1 MTPSEQI
8 EKDRFNSF
16 IDEFNAK
23 LFIYITRKS
32 LFFIT
37 LIIFISILI
46 PILIVRYTTP
56 IYKVNSVLIYKKKSE
71 ATDLLSNID
80 LKQESKDATKLNR
93 DIQLIKS
100 DFLLDKCIDSFGLNY
115 SLYRVGFLPFKR
127 FEIYPLDD
135 FEIDRNSKIVNSAL
149 YNNPIEI
156 EVNGKTYDLKYKIN
170 SKNVLKRN
178 IRFGTLFKTKDLEL
192 KLDNKANK
200 FEVGTYELIF
210 NNSENIKK
218 WLQDN
223 IEIAKDE
230 NQGIIDL
237 TVKTNHSGKAT
248 HILNTLVSQFLIF
261 DREENQEKL
270 QKSISFIDIQ
280 LDTFKLN
287 FWQSENKLN
296 NLKQQNNIYSPSD
309 ELSAYLSQI
318 QALEI
323 QRQEIEYQLDELRN
337 LKENTSQN
345 ISIVQL
351 SKIEKGSNIS
361 NLSQKVLQ
369 RNMLLLD
376 YKSDH
381 PSIKALNNQI
391 EHSTREVKQ
400 FLYQNIKDNELKL
413 QRFRMQVGQI
423 KSKVNDVSD
432 LSSQYA
438 QFEKESSLK
447 EKFIFDLLDKRNQ
460 FMVMKSGIL
469 SDYVMLQPP
478 KIAPDLVAPK
488 SKLLYLLGF
497 ISFISLSLGL
507 VFMRYTLF
515 DKVISLDTIKKRI
528 NSPILGVIPF
538 EPEAEDHSIKN
549 KKSPLTKIVVN
560 NHAKSRIAEAFKK
573 IRASLKYAH
582 ASNFKTF
589 ATTSTISGE
598 GKTFVLTNLASVYA
612 QLGKRVIIVDLDLRK
627 PRIAKSF
634 KLKNHIG
641 MSTILCSNEDYK
653 QYVQKVEELENID
666 FITSGPIPPNPSE
679 LILSHRFDEILNQLK
694 EDYDYVFID
703 TPPVGLVNES
713 IEIINKVDIPIYIVR
728 ANYSKLEFVNNINI
742 INDQLKNNT
751 LYTIVNHF
759 GSGASSY
766 VNNSY
771 GYDYGYG
778 YGYSYGYGS
787 RKDEATE
794 GYYIESKNN
803 QKVYFWKKWFDWTL

>member
-230 NQGIIDL
+230 NQGIMDL

>member
-1 MTPSEQI
+1 LGPSEQI

-32 LFFIT
+32 LFFII
-37 LIIFISILI
+37 LLLLFAILI
-46 PILIVRYTTP
+46 PFLVVRYTTP

-71 ATDLLSNID
+71 AADLLSNVDI
-80 LKQESKDATKLNR
+80 KQESKDATKLNR
-93 DIQLIKS
+93 DIQLMKS

-115 SLYRVGFLPFKR
+115 SLHRVGFLPFKR
-127 FEIYPLDD
+127 FEIYPLED
-135 FEIDRNSKIVNSAL
+135 FEIDVNSRIVNSAL

-170 SKNVLKRN
+170 SKNIVKRN
-178 IRFGTLFKTKDLEL
+178 IRFGTIYKSSDLVL
-192 KLDNKANK
+192 KLNNKANK
-200 FEVGTYELIF
+200 YEDGTYELVF

-237 TVKTNHSGKAT
+237 TIKTNHSGKAT

-280 LDTFKLN
+280 LDTFKQN
-287 FWQSENKLN
+287 FWQSENELN
-296 NLKQQNNIYSPSD
+296 QLKQQNNIYSPSD
-309 ELSAYLSQI
+309 ELGSYLSQI

-351 SKIEKGSNIS
+351 SKIEKGNNIS
-361 NLSQKVLQ
+361 NLTQKVSQ

-376 YKSDH
+376 YKLDH

-391 EHSTREVKQ
+391 EHTTREVKQ

-413 QRFRMQVGQI
+413 QRLRMQVGQI

-432 LSSQYA
+432 LSSQYT

-460 FMVMKSGIL
+460 FLVMKSGIL

-478 KIAPDLVAPK
+478 KVSPELIAPK
-488 SKLLYLLGF
+488 SKLLYVLGF
-497 ISFISLSLGL
+497 ISFISISLGL
-507 VFMRYTLF
+507 VFIRYTLF
-515 DKVISLDTIKKRI
+515 DKVISLDAIKKRI

-538 EPEAEDHSIKN
+538 EAEAEDHSIKN

-612 QLGKRVIIVDLDLRK
+612 QLGKRVVIVDLDLRK

-679 LILSHRFDEILNQLK
+679 LILSQRFDEILNQLK
-694 EDYDYVFID
+694 TDYDYVFID

-713 IEIINKVDIPIYIVR
+713 IEIINKVDIPIYIIR
-728 ANYSKLEFVNNINI
+728 ANYSKIDFISNIKT

-766 VNNSY
+766 VNSS
-771 GYDYGYG
+771 YGYG
-778 YGYSYGYGS
+778 YGYSYGYGYGYGS
-787 RKDEATE
+787 RKDDTTE

-803 QKVYFWKKWFDWTL
+803 QNVYFWKKWFDWTL

>member
-1 MTPSEQI
+1 LTPSEQI

-170 SKNVLKRN
+170 SKNVVKRN

-391 EHSTREVKQ
+391 EHTTREVKQ

-515 DKVISLDTIKKRI
+515 DKVISLDVIKKRI

-612 QLGKRVIIVDLDLRK
+612 QLGKRVVIVDLDLRK

-641 MSTILCSNEDYK
+641 MSTILCSHEDYK
-653 QYVQKVEELENID
+653 QYVQKVDGLENID

-694 EDYDYVFID
+694 DDYDYVFID

-713 IEIINKVDIPIYIVR
+713 IEIINKVDIPIYIIR
-728 ANYSKLEFVNNINI
+728 ANYSKIDFISNIKI

-766 VNNSY
+766 VNSS
-771 GYDYGYG
+771 YGYG
-778 YGYSYGYGS
+778 YGYSYGYGYGYGS
-787 RKDEATE
+787 RKDDTTE

>member
-170 SKNVLKRN
+170 SKNVVKRN

-391 EHSTREVKQ
+391 EHTTREVKQ

-515 DKVISLDTIKKRI
+515 DKVISLDVIKKRI

-612 QLGKRVIIVDLDLRK
+612 QLGKRVVIVDLDLRK

-641 MSTILCSNEDYK
+641 MSTILCSHEDYK
-653 QYVQKVEELENID
+653 QYVQKVDGLENID

-694 EDYDYVFID
+694 DDYDYVFID

-713 IEIINKVDIPIYIVR
+713 IEIINKVDIPIYIIR
-728 ANYSKLEFVNNINI
+728 ANYSKIDFISNIKI

-766 VNNSY
+766 VNSS
-771 GYDYGYG
+771 YGYG
-778 YGYSYGYGS
+778 YGYSYGYGYGYGS
-787 RKDEATE
+787 RKDDTTE

>member
-46 PILIVRYTTP
+46 PILIIRYTTP

-135 FEIDRNSKIVNSAL
+135 FQIDRNSKIVNSAL

-170 SKNVLKRN
+170 SKNVVKRN

-391 EHSTREVKQ
+391 EHTTREVKQ

-515 DKVISLDTIKKRI
+515 DKVISLDVIKKRI

-612 QLGKRVIIVDLDLRK
+612 QLGKRVVIVDLDLRK

-641 MSTILCSNEDYK
+641 MSTILCSHEDYK
-653 QYVQKVEELENID
+653 QYVQKVDGLENID

-713 IEIINKVDIPIYIVR
+713 IEIVNKVDIPIYIVR

-787 RKDEATE
+787 RKDDTTE

>member
-1 MTPSEQI
+1 LGPSEQI

-32 LFFIT
+32 LFFVS
-37 LIIFISILI
+37 LLLLFSIVI
-46 PILIVRYTTP
+46 PFLIVRYTSP
-56 IYKVNSVLIYKKKSE
+56 IYKVNAVLIYKKKSE
-71 ATDLLSNID
+71 AADLLSNVDI
-80 LKQESKDATKLNR
+80 KQESKDATKLNR

-115 SLYRVGFLPFKR
+115 SLHRIGFLPFKK
-127 FEIYPLDD
+127 FEIYPLDV
-135 FEIDRNSKIVNSAL
+135 FEIDNNSKVINSML
-149 YNNPIEI
+149 FNHPIEI
-156 EVNGKTYDLKYKIN
+156 EVNGKTYDLSYKIN
-170 SKNVLKRN
+170 SKTIVKKN
-178 IRFGTLFKTKDLEL
+178 IRFGAFYKTKDLEL

-318 QALEI
+318 QVLEV

-337 LKENTSQN
+337 LKENTSKN
-345 ISIVQL
+345 INIVQL
-351 SKIEKGSNIS
+351 SKIEKGDNIS

-381 PSIKALNNQI
+381 PSIRALNNQI
-391 EHSTREVKQ
+391 EISTREVKQ

-413 QRFRMQVGQI
+413 QRLRMQVGQI

-438 QFEKESSLK
+438 QFEKESSIK

-460 FMVMKSGIL
+460 FLVMKSGIV

-478 KIAPDLVAPK
+478 KVSPELIAPK
-488 SKLLYLLGF
+488 SKLLYVLGF

-728 ANYSKLEFVNNINI
+728 ANYSKVAFVNNIKI

-771 GYDYGYG
+771 GYG
-778 YGYSYGYGS
+778 YGYSYGYGYGYGS

>member
-1 MTPSEQI
+1 LTPSEQI

-230 NQGIIDL
+230 NQGIMDL

>member
-170 SKNVLKRN
+170 SKNVVKRN

-391 EHSTREVKQ
+391 EHTTREVKQ

-515 DKVISLDTIKKRI
+515 DKVISLDAIKKRI

-538 EPEAEDHSIKN
+538 ESEAEDHSIKN

-612 QLGKRVIIVDLDLRK
+612 QLGKRVVIVDLDLRK

-641 MSTILCSNEDYK
+641 MSTILCSHEDYK
-653 QYVQKVEELENID
+653 QYVQKVDGLENID

-679 LILSHRFDEILNQLK
+679 LILSHRFDEILNQIK

-713 IEIINKVDIPIYIVR
+713 IEIINKVDIPIYIIR
-728 ANYSKLEFVNNINI
+728 ANYSKIDFISNIKI

-766 VNNSY
+766 VNSS
-771 GYDYGYG
+771 YGYG
-778 YGYSYGYGS
+778 YGYSYGYGYGYGS
-787 RKDEATE
+787 RKDDTTE

>member
-1 MTPSEQI
+1 MGPSEQI

-32 LFFIT
+32 LFFVS
-37 LIIFISILI
+37 LLLLFSIVI
-46 PILIVRYTTP
+46 PFLIVRYTSP
-56 IYKVNSVLIYKKKSE
+56 IYKVNAVLIYKKKSE
-71 ATDLLSNID
+71 AADLLSNVDI
-80 LKQESKDATKLNR
+80 KQESKDATKLNR

-115 SLYRVGFLPFKR
+115 SLHRIGFLPFKR
-127 FEIYPLDD
+127 FEIYPLDV
-135 FEIDRNSKIVNSAL
+135 FEIDNNSKIINSAL
-149 YNNPIEI
+149 YNYPIEI
-156 EVNGKTYDLKYKIN
+156 EVRGKTYDVSYKIN
-170 SKNVLKRN
+170 KKKIVKKN
-178 IRFGTLFKTKDLEL
+178 IRFGTRYKSEDLEL
-192 KLDNKANK
+192 KLNNKANK
-200 FEVGTYELIF
+200 YEDGTYELVF
-210 NNSENIKK
+210 NNNENIKK
-218 WLQDN
+218 WIQDN

-237 TVKTNHSGKAT
+237 TVNTNHSGKAT
-248 HILNTLVSQFLIF
+248 HILSTLINQFLIF

-270 QKSISFIDIQ
+270 QKSISFIDVQ
-280 LDTFKLN
+280 LDTFKQN
-287 FWQSENKLN
+287 FWQSENELN
-296 NLKQQNNIYSPSD
+296 HLKQKNNIYSPSD
-309 ELSAYLSQI
+309 EMGSYLSQI
-318 QALEI
+318 QALEV

-337 LKENTSQN
+337 LKENTSKN

-381 PSIKALNNQI
+381 PSIRALNNQI
-391 EHSTREVKQ
+391 EISTREVKQ

-413 QRFRMQVGQI
+413 QRLRMQVGQI

-438 QFEKESSLK
+438 QFEKESSIK

-460 FMVMKSGIL
+460 FLVMKSGIV

-478 KIAPDLVAPK
+478 KVSPELIAPK
-488 SKLLYLLGF
+488 SKLLYVLGF

-612 QLGKRVIIVDLDLRK
+612 QLGKRVVIIDLDLRK

-728 ANYSKLEFVNNINI
+728 ANYSKVAFVNNIKI

-771 GYDYGYG
+771 GYG
-778 YGYSYGYGS
+778 YGYSYGYGYGYGS